1 MLIYELA
8 DYVVAERDRAI
19 PPEAFHWAKRS
30 VIDWCAATAPGAL
43 LQPATGLAGALHE
56 DIGRGNARLFPSG
69 TRATARTAA
78 IVNAAA
84 SHTVEFDDIFR
95 DAIYHPST
103 PVVSAALAV
112 AEDRDLGGDDFL
124 RAVIVGYEISTRIAL
139 VMGRA
144 HYKFWHNTAT
154 IGSFGA
160 AAAAA
165 SALALDRDGVAHA
178 IGLVGTMAA
187 GLQQAFRSDSDT
199 KPMHGAHA
207 ADTGVLCAQAAAHGV
222 RGVLDILEGEV
233 GFGAAMSGDCDWSL
247 ATGGL
252 GEDYNITRMTTKNH
266 GCCGHA
272 FAAIDAAT
280 TVAEAHGL
288 SAADIERIEIGGY
301 SATVE
306 ICGNHD
312 HRTPYEGKFC
322 VPYLVA
328 TAITHGSVRLDA
340 FSEERL
346 TDPGTAALA
355 QKVTVHLD
363 PEIDR
368 DFPHRRAARIRVE
381 TTDGRVLEHF
391 QPTRKGDPEL
401 PFSDDDISAKF
412 RELAGPVM
420 GAGAAETLLAA
431 CWSLETLA
439 SVRALPFGTGLQGA
453 RVAG

>member
-1 MLIYELA
+1 MLIHDLA
-8 DYVVAERDRAI
+8 DYVLAERRRAI
-19 PPEAFHWAKRS
+19 PAEAIRWAKRS
-30 VIDWCAATAPGAL
+30 VIDWCAATAPGSL
-43 LQPATGLAGALHE
+43 LQPASGLARALHE
-56 DIGRGNARLFPSG
+56 DIGHGGARLFPSG
-69 TRATARTAA
+69 RRATARTAA
-78 IVNAAA
+78 IINAAA

-112 AEDRDLGGDDFL
+112 AEDRNLPGEDFL

-144 HYKFWHNTAT
+144 HYRYWHNTAT

-165 SALALDRDGVAHA
+165 AALGLDRDGIAHA
-178 IGLVGTMAA
+178 IALVGTMAA
-187 GLQQAFRSDSDT
+187 GLQQAFRSDSDA

-207 ADTGVLCAQAAAHGV
+207 ADTGVMCAQAALHGV

-233 GFGAAMSGDCDWSL
+233 GLGAAMSENCDWSL
-247 ATGGL
+247 ATRGL
-252 GEDYNITRMTTKNH
+252 GQEYNITRMTTKNH

-280 TVAEAHGL
+280 TVTEEHGL
-288 SAADIERIEIGGY
+288 TAADIRSIEIGGY

-306 ICGNHD
+306 ICGNHN

-346 TDPGTAALA
+346 AHPETAALA
-355 QKVTVHLD
+355 AKVHVHLD
-363 PEIDR
+363 KDIDEE
-368 DFPHRRAARIRVE
+368 FPHRRAARIRVE
-381 TTDGRVLEHF
+381 TNDGRVFEHF

-420 GAGAAETLLAA
+420 GGDAAEALLAA
-431 CWSLETLA
+431 CWSLDSLG
-439 SVRALPFGTGLQGA
+439 SVRALPFGASPRSA
-453 RVAG
+453 RAAG